1 MKLYFKKKEIMKTL
15 LFNSEIEIKKTI
27 EKATELLQNGEVIVF
42 PTETVYGLGADI
54 FNINACKKIFEL
66 KNREEAKPLA
76 AHISNLNMANMLCES
91 IPEEFYI
98 LADAFLP
105 GPLSIILKKRKEIK
119 NYPET
124 ENIAVRFPK
133 NDTCLKLIE
142 KFGKPIA
149 ATSVNIS
156 GEKAMNSVKEILCK
170 FNGKIAAI
178 IDDGLPAYS
187 LESTIISLCVSPPKI
202 LRKGVINIEEIEEVL
217 KRKVS
222 F

>member
-1 MKLYFKKKEIMKTL
+1 ML
-15 LFNSEIEIKKTI
+15 
-27 EKATELLQNGEVIVF
+27 
-42 PTETVYGLGADI
+42 DI
-54 FNINACKKIFEL
+54 
-66 KNREEAKPLA
+66 
-76 AHISNLNMANMLCES
+76 LCES
-91 IPEEFYI
+91 IPDEFYV
-98 LADAFLP
+98 LADVFLP

-142 KFGKPIA
+142 KFGRPIA

-156 GEKAMNSVKEILCK
+156 GEKSINSVKEILDK
-170 FNGKIAAI
+170 FNGQIAAI
-178 IDDGLPAYS
+178 IDDGSPTYS
-187 LESTIISLCVSPPKI
+187 LESTIISLCTNPPKI

-222 F
+222 FKKYFNKTIHPMT

>member
-1 MKLYFKKKEIMKTL
+1 MQTIILNIKKDFQK
-15 LFNSEIEIKKTI
+15 NIEIASEMLKK
-27 EKATELLQNGEVIVF
+27 GEVIVF
-42 PTETVYGLGADI
+42 PTETVYGMGADI
-54 FNINACKKIFEL
+54 FNVNACKKIFEI

-76 AHISNLNMANMLCES
+76 AHISNLNMVDMLCES
-91 IPEEFYI
+91 IPDEFFI

-124 ENIAVRFPK
+124 ETIAIRFPK
-133 NDTCLKLIE
+133 NDTALSLIG
-142 KFGKPIA
+142 KFGRPIA

-156 GEKAMNSVKEILCK
+156 GEKSLNSTDEIYNL

-178 IDDGLPAYS
+178 IDDGLPTYS
-187 LESTIISLCVSPPKI
+187 LESTVISLCVSSPKI
-202 LRKGVINIEEIEEVL
+202 LRKGVISIEEIEDVL
-217 KRKVS
+217 RRKVC